1 MTWKNII
8 KAPTRNEDTQYGVR
22 YKGTRPHSE
31 VDDEMMAKIVKDLN
45 LPKMDKDGE
54 EIDYYED
61 PDFHLIPSLELVGQ
75 KYNGEYK
82 LVIKF
87 EGDLRI
93 FAEGADDPS
102 HTFTADDIKF
112 EDSSIEFNNKRPVAL
127 DYEFSEY
134 YDGKIY
140 LHVFVEK

>member
-8 KAPTRNEDTQYGVR
+8 KAPTRNEDTQYGGG
-22 YKGTRPHSE
+22 YKGTRTHSE

-54 EIDYYED
+54 EIDYYEE
-61 PDFHLIPSLELVGQ
+61 PNVHLIPSLELVGE

-93 FAEGADDPS
+93 FA
-102 HTFTADDIKF
+102 TLRILLQQM
-112 EDSSIEFNNKRPVAL
+112 ILNL
-127 DYEFSEY
+127 
-134 YDGKIY
+134 KIPLLNLTMKEP
-140 LHVFVEK
+140 LH